1 MMRSHISRIMRILG
15 LTLTAALVVLSNLTI
30 VSAKDTIKIGYA
42 VSKTGRNAGGA
53 ATTTIPNYKLWVH
66 QVNAAG
72 GIKVGG
78 KKLKIEVVEYDDRSS
93 SEEAVRAIERLA
105 TQDKVD
111 FILTPWGTGNNLAVG
126 PTLHRYGYP
135 QIAGTA
141 VTDKAPFL
149 AKRWP
154 NSYWLLGTSG
164 SYAEAIVD
172 LLVSL
177 RKEGKIGDNIAMTAV
192 ADGFG
197 IDLAK
202 AARAALKKNKF
213 KLVYDKAYPLG
224 TQDFSP
230 IVKEI
235 KNLKPDAFL
244 AFSYPPGTLG
254 ITAQSRVLSFNPKLF
269 YAGVAVAFPLYQKKF
284 GNEVPEGVVSLGGI
298 DASSKD
304 IQEYFAA
311 HKKLIGSDPDSWAS
325 AITYAGLQALQQ
337 AIEKAGTLDRKA
349 VSKQLATSTFKT
361 VLGEFSFSNPSH
373 QVPGIWTVGQWQKGK
388 FVGLEPSGKAGAAKL
403 VFPKPAWPK

>member
-1 MMRSHISRIMRILG
+1 MRSHFSRIMRTCG
-15 LTLTAALVVLSNLTI
+15 LTLAAAVMLAGTQTI
-30 VSAKDTIKIGYA
+30 VAAKDTIKIGYA

-66 QVNAAG
+66 QVNETG
-72 GIKVGG
+72 GIKVGD
-78 KKLKIEVVEYDDRSS
+78 KKMKIEVVEYDDRSS
-93 SEEAVRAIERLA
+93 SEEAVRAVERLA

-126 PTLHRYGYP
+126 PILHRYGYP

-141 VTDKAPFL
+141 VTDKAPLL

-177 RKEGKIGDNIAMTAV
+177 RKEGKIGNNIAMTAV

-197 IDLAK
+197 IDLSK
-202 AARAALKKNKF
+202 AGRAALTKNKF
-213 KLVYDKAYPLG
+213 KIVYDKAYPLG
-224 TQDFSP
+224 TQDFST

-254 ITAQSRVLSFNPKLF
+254 ITAQAKVLSFNPKVF
-269 YAGVAVAFPLYQKKF
+269 YAGVAVAFPLYKKKF
-284 GNEVPEGVVSLGGI
+284 GDKVPEGVVSLGGVN
-298 DASSKD
+298 ANSPA
-304 IQEYFAA
+304 IQKYFAD
-311 HKKLIGSDPDSWAS
+311 HKKLNGRNPDSWAS
-325 AITYAGLQALQQ
+325 AITYAGLQALRQ

-349 VSKQLATSTFKT
+349 VNKQLSTATFDT
-361 VLGEFSFSNPSH
+361 VLGKFSFENPNH
-373 QVPGIWTVGQWQKGK
+373 QVPGIWTVGQWQKGQ
-388 FVGLEPSGKAGAAKL
+388 FVGLEPAAKEGASKL
-403 VFPKPAWPK
+403 MFPKPAWPK